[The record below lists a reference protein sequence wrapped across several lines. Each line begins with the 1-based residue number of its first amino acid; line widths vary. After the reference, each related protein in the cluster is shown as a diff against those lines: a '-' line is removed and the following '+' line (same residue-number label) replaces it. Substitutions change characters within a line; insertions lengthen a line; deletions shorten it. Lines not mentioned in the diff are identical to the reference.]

1 MENTIPITL
10 WLAGRSYRI
19 RVKPEEEQAIRQA
32 MKVAEQRL
40 AKLRND
46 IVGKDEQDF
55 LAMCLM
61 MYATDQVTDH
71 SGFTPVQQDTIQEM
85 MQSIDD
91 CLEDKSSPATDLV
104 L

>member
-46 IVGKDEQDF
+46 IVGRDEQDF

-71 SGFTPVQQDTIQEM
+71 TGFTPVQQDTIQQM
-85 MQSIDD
+85 TQAIDD
-91 CLEDKSSPATDLV
+91 CLAGEQPPATDPA
-104 L
+104 